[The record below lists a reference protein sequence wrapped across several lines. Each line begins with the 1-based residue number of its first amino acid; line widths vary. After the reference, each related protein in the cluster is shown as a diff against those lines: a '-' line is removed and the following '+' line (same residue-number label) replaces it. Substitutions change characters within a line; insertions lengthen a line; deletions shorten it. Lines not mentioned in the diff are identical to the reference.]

1 MAIHETAHIVA
12 AAVQKRI
19 LVSVRITAL
28 GLNAVIKEK
37 HDVDA
42 NRFLI
47 NISGPCANIL
57 MFFICIIIKTYYFNA
72 GYNMRFLSMPIYVL
86 LYLTCFRFCLWTA
99 EGF

>member
-1 MAIHETAHIVA
+1 LKLKQLFNGIFINFFLHCCGGSAKKNTC
-12 AAVQKRI
+12 
-19 LVSVRITAL
+19 L

-57 MFFICIIIKTYYFNA
+57 MFFICIIIKNYFNA
-72 GYNMRFLSMPIYVL
+72 GYNMRFFFI
-86 LYLTCFRFCLWTA
+86 
-99 EGF
+99 

>member
-47 NISGPCANIL
+47 NISGHVQ
-57 MFFICIIIKTYYFNA
+57 YFNVFYLY
-72 GYNMRFLSMPIYVL
+72 YN
-86 LYLTCFRFCLWTA
+86 
-99 EGF
+99 

>member
-1 MAIHETAHIVA
+1 LKIDPVFAVLAAIMYYHNYLMEYLLIFFFYGNSRNGSHCCGGSAKKNTCFRLGL
-12 AAVQKRI
+12 Q
-19 LVSVRITAL
+19 LL

-57 MFFICIIIKTYYFNA
+57 MFFICIIIKN
-72 GYNMRFLSMPIYVL
+72 VL
-86 LYLTCFRFCLWTA
+86 F
-99 EGF
+99 

>member
-47 NISGPCANIL
+47 TS
-57 MFFICIIIKTYYFNA
+57 A
-72 GYNMRFLSMPIYVL
+72 GHVQIF
-86 LYLTCFRFCLWTA
+86 
-99 EGF
+99 